1 MAKMISRRFL
11 CCSPLYR
18 LGLTNSSKLPKA
30 PKLEKFENAKENF
43 KDAIEKS
50 REDQYIEELKRELY
64 NSKKE
69 NAKLKVAELRQQG
82 VELRDRSHQNVQK
95 YRVVVKEKREENVA
109 KFNVRKEEFREKGKE
124 LKEKGKE
131 KSKVLKEKGIEKT
144 REYKERAKR
153 ENWYTV
159 PNAISASRIAVSP
172 VIYNLVMSGN
182 YELALYLN
190 LFSAVSDFLDGKIAR
205 TWPSQ
210 QSTLGTALDPLA
222 DKITMLFIYSAF
234 YLHNDIPSWLFMTI
248 IGRDIALIIGTSFVR
263 YQTLPPPKTL
273 RRYFDFGLVSVKLNP
288 TWVSKTNTL
297 IQFLLPIWLMAN
309 SSGYLGSS
317 AVVDMSTNLFFG
329 LTLSTTLISTAE
341 YFIFRRDLLT
351 GKPVL
356 TTLKNMTK

>member
-1 MAKMISRRFL
+1 M
-11 CCSPLYR
+11 
-18 LGLTNSSKLPKA
+18 GA
-30 PKLEKFENAKENF
+30 PKFENLENAKETF

-64 NSKKE
+64 NSKRE
-69 NAKLKVAELRQQG
+69 NAKVKVAELRQQG
-82 VELRDRSHQNVQK
+82 AELRDRSHQNVQK

-131 KSKVLKEKGIEKT
+131 KSKELKEKGIEKT

-153 ENWYTV
+153 ENWYTL

-172 VIYNLVMSGN
+172 VIFNLIMSGN

-234 YLHNDIPSWLFMTI
+234 YLHNDIPGWLFMTI
-248 IGRDIALIIGTSFVR
+248 IGRDIALIIG
-263 YQTLPPPKTL
+263 
-273 RRYFDFGLVSVKLNP
+273 
-288 TWVSKTNTL
+288 
-297 IQFLLPIWLMAN
+297 
-309 SSGYLGSS
+309 
-317 AVVDMSTNLFFG
+317 
-329 LTLSTTLISTAE
+329 
-341 YFIFRRDLLT
+341 
-351 GKPVL
+351 
-356 TTLKNMTK
+356 

>member
-18 LGLTNSSKLPKA
+18 LGLTNRTKLPKA
-30 PKLEKFENAKENF
+30 PKFEKLENAKETF

-64 NSKKE
+64 NSKRE
-69 NAKLKVAELRQQG
+69 NAKVKVAELRQQG
-82 VELRDRSHQNVQK
+82 AELRDRSHQNVQK

-153 ENWYTV
+153 ENWYTF

-248 IGRDIALIIGTSFVR
+248 IGRDIALIIGTSIIR

-273 RRYFDFGLVSVKLNP
+273 GRYFDFGLVSVKLNP

-341 YFIFRRDLLT
+341 YFVFRRDLLT

-356 TTLKNMTK
+356 TTLKNMSK